1 MSRYRPAVG
10 CWIAPAALWNV
21 GGCLDRVN
29 RLGAWV
35 FAALS
40 LFSRSPGSPILSH
53 PIRGAA
59 AGSMERVRIARA
71 GVGAEPALERAK

>member
-29 RLGAWV
+29 RPGAWV

-40 LFSRSPGSPILSH
+40 LFSRGHGSPTLSQ
-53 PIRGAA
+53 PTQRAA
-59 AGSMERVRIARA
+59 AGSTETVRIAR
-71 GVGAEPALERAK
+71 VVWEWNRR